1 MDDMTKA
8 TADTQ
13 GSSSRSKQNSTFVVA
28 DIGGTNARFAMYS
41 PDDSGKF
48 RLYDHLRFRCG
59 EFSDLASALKAYL
72 DQTGHRVD
80 GACVSIA
87 APTDGDHVHM
97 TNLNWEFSISDY
109 KQALGLESFLVINDG
124 VAAVLATTAVEPS
137 QIEVVKPGQ
146 VEDSGCRLNLIPG
159 TGFGLGCIVPHNG
172 EWVPIKSEGGHAT
185 VAAVTREEFEV
196 LQHITEES
204 GRAVSDRVLSGPGMF
219 SLYKALAAVRGE
231 QTADIDIKEMT
242 SRAIKRQDK
251 LCADALDLY
260 CTLLGRLAGDLALT
274 LDAHGGI
281 YLSGNVLQLVGVD
294 RLAECFNKGFVEK
307 GRMTEKVGRIPV
319 SLLRMRNQNLL
330 GASVWVDAQISAGK
344 LTGS

>member
-1 MDDMTKA
+1 MKTNSETKSNLP
-8 TADTQ
+8 Q
-13 GSSSRSKQNSTFVVA
+13 STVGGTYVVA

-41 PDDSGKF
+41 PDDSGKIKLF
-48 RLYDHLRFRCG
+48 NHLRFRCS
-59 EFSDLASALKAYL
+59 EFSDFAAAYRAYL
-72 DQTGHRVD
+72 DKTGHQVD

-87 APTDGDHVHM
+87 APTDGDHIHM
-97 TNLNWEFSISDY
+97 TNLNWAFSIRDY
-109 KQALGLESFLVINDG
+109 KRALGLKSFLVINDG

-137 QIEVVKPGQ
+137 QLEVVKSGQ
-146 VEDSGCRLNLIPG
+146 AVDSGSRLNLIPG
-159 TGFGLGCIVPHNG
+159 TGFGLGCIVPYKG

-185 VAAVTREEFEV
+185 VAAVTKEEFEV
-196 LQHITEES
+196 LQHITEKS

-231 QTADIDIKEMT
+231 QILDIDIKEMT
-242 SRAIKRQDK
+242 SRAIKREDR

-294 RLAECFNKGFVEK
+294 RLGECFNKGFTEK
-307 GRMTEKVGRIPV
+307 GKMTEKVERVPV
-319 SLLRMRNQNLL
+319 SLLRMSNQNLL

-344 LTGS
+344 LTG